1 MQSGTKSYLV
11 INTAQKNIPWF
22 AIGTKLLAVEM
33 QKLACLEISCLK
45 RLAVKRNTFVCAH
58 LKFKRY
64 ERTIGVLSC
73 LVYQEV
79 KKDTAV
85 CVKSSFPVP

>member
-33 QKLACLEISCLK
+33 QKLACLEIRYLK
-45 RLAVKRNTFVCAH
+45 RLAVTRNFVCAH
-58 LKFKRY
+58 LSV
-64 ERTIGVLSC
+64 TNVL
-73 LVYQEV
+73 LVY
-79 KKDTAV
+79 
-85 CVKSSFPVP
+85 